1 MALEEFDELRRLQ
14 RLRDRFLRCETA
26 EEGVADYWR
35 DVRDLRAYDAVFA
48 QRIGWKWD
56 AVLDA
61 VRRELSGFAPTQA
74 VDWGCGTAIAS
85 RRLVAHFPGCERVF
99 LHDRSNAS
107 MDFAAQR
114 LEAEHPDVE
123 IARLAE
129 FPGIEADPLL
139 ISHVLGEMSPC
150 DEVALIAR
158 VRTSRTVIWV
168 EPGSKAVARR
178 LSAIR
183 DLLRDEFV
191 VLHPCPHQGPCAAL
205 ENASDWCHFFATPP
219 AEIFQSSDW
228 MRLGRRLGL
237 DLRSLPYHVLV
248 LGRRDAFPDR
258 PTFPAENVARM
269 LGRPDLG
276 NKEARV
282 CFCSAR
288 GLERMRLVKSRNK
301 ELFRRM
307 KKHANEFGL
316 VRVEVEKDRLLDIE
330 DLPCPP

>member
-1 MALEEFDELRRLQ
+1 MALEEVDDLRRLQ
-14 RLRDRFLRCETA
+14 RLRDRFLREGTA
-26 EEGVADYWR
+26 DEGIADYWR
-35 DVRDLRAYDAVFA
+35 DARDLRAYEAVFA

-56 AVLDA
+56 AVLNA
-61 VRRELSGFAPTQA
+61 VRRELPMFSPTQA
-74 VDWGCGTAIAS
+74 VDWGCGTGIAS
-85 RRLVAHFPGCERVF
+85 RRLVAHFPACMRVF

-107 MDFAAQR
+107 MDFAAQQVA
-114 LEAEHPDVE
+114 AEHPEVE
-123 IARLAE
+123 ISKLAE

-139 ISHVLGEMSPC
+139 ISHVLGEMSAA
-150 DEVALIAR
+150 DETSLVAR

-178 LSAIR
+178 LSSIR
-183 DLLRDEFV
+183 DLLREEFI
-191 VLHPCPHQGPCAAL
+191 VLHPCPHQGPCGAL
-205 ENASDWCHFFATPP
+205 ENTSDWCHFFAAPP
-219 AEIFQSSDW
+219 SAIFQSSDW

-282 CFCSAR
+282 CFCTAQ
-288 GLERMRLVKSRNK
+288 GLKRLRLVKSRNK

-307 KKHANEFGL
+307 KKHASEFGL
-316 VRVEVEKDRLLDIE
+316 VRTEVDNDRLLDIE
-330 DLPCPP
+330 DIP